1 MFISV
6 FNGHVNTEKNN
17 IMRAVIQRVKT
28 ASVTVAG
35 EEVGRIKQ
43 GFLVFLGVGKG
54 DEKADL
60 EYMVNKITGLRAF
73 EDDNG
78 KMNHSILDTGGELL
92 VVSQFT
98 LFGDCRKGRRPS
110 FTAAADSAVAQGL
123 YDDFIIAIKNKKV
136 KVSAGVFQ
144 ARMDVSLVNDG
155 PVTFMLDRKKIF

>member
-1 MFISV
+1 M
-6 FNGHVNTEKNN
+6 
-17 IMRAVIQRVKT
+17 
-28 ASVTVAG
+28 
-35 EEVGRIKQ
+35 
-43 GFLVFLGVGKG
+43 GKG

-123 YDDFIIAIKNKKV
+123 YDDFIIAIKIKKLKCPRVFFRQGWMCLWSMTARLLLCWTEKKYFNKKGL
-136 KVSAGVFQ
+136 K
-144 ARMDVSLVNDG
+144 
-155 PVTFMLDRKKIF
+155 